1 MASIIKVN
9 NLSKQFKEIKAVDDL
24 SFSVEEGDVYGFLGQ
39 NGAGKSTTIR
49 MLLTLIK
56 PTAGDISIFGKSLS
70 THRHEI
76 LKQVGAVI
84 EKPDLYKYLSAY
96 DNLAIFAKMSGMK
109 PNKTLLMEQLKMV
122 GLEERAGSKVKTF
135 SQGMKQRLGI
145 AVALVHNPQ
154 LIILDEP
161 TNGLDPQGIADMRN
175 LILHLSREMGKTIV
189 VSSHLLSEI
198 ELVANRMIIIHKG
211 KKIVEGKVAELL
223 DPSKSLVQI
232 ETADNIK
239 AKEQLR
245 QTKWATSLHDDK
257 LQFKMKKEDVPLLIA
272 DMQLLQVPI
281 LSTNSTEGIF
291 AGLTDSSIWLVQ
303 IETAD
308 NNEVRQQL
316 RQTKWA
322 ALLHDDDK
330 LQLKM
335 NKEEVP
341 QLIAELVSLQV
352 PVLSVNPMHSL
363 EDYFLSLTTQA
374 GHVESFAN

>member
-1 MASIIKVN
+1 MSSIIQVN
-9 NLSKQFKEIKAVDDL
+9 NLSKQFKEINAVDDL
-24 SFSVEEGDVYGFLGQ
+24 SFTVEQGDVYGFLGQ

-56 PTAGDISIFGKSLS
+56 PTGGDISIFGKNLS
-70 THRHEI
+70 THRNEI
-76 LKQVGAVI
+76 LRQVGAVI

-109 PNKTLLMEQLKMV
+109 PNKILLMEQLKMV
-122 GLEERAGSKVKTF
+122 GLEERATSKVKTF

-145 AVALVHNPQ
+145 AVALVHNPK
-154 LIILDEP
+154 LIMLDEP

-189 VSSHLLSEI
+189 ISSHLLAEI
-198 ELVANRMIIIHKG
+198 ELVASRMLIIHKG
-211 KKIVEGKVAELL
+211 KKIVEGNVAELL

-232 ETADNIK
+232 KTADDAAAAEK
-239 AKEQLR
+239 
-245 QTKWATSLHDDK
+245 
-257 LQFKMKKEDVPLLIA
+257 
-272 DMQLLQVPI
+272 LLQ
-281 LSTNSTEGIF
+281 T
-291 AGLTDSSIWLVQ
+291 
-303 IETAD
+303 
-308 NNEVRQQL
+308 R
-316 RQTKWA
+316 WA
-322 ALLHDDDK
+322 ANIQHTAGH

-341 QLIAELVSLQV
+341 QLITDLVSLQV
-352 PVLSVNPMHSL
+352 QVLAVNPMHSL

>member
-9 NLSKQFKEIKAVDDL
+9 NLSKQFKEIKAVDNL

-56 PTAGDISIFGKSLS
+56 PTAGDISIFGKNLS
-70 THRHEI
+70 THRNEI

-84 EKPDLYKYLSAY
+84 EKPDLYKYLSAF
-96 DNLAIFAKMSGMK
+96 DNLAIFAKLSGIK
-109 PNKTLLMEQLKMV
+109 PNRTLLMEQLKMV
-122 GLEERAGSKVKTF
+122 GLEERALSKVKTF

-154 LIILDEP
+154 LIVLDEP

-189 VSSHLLSEI
+189 ISSHLLAEI
-198 ELVANRMIIIHKG
+198 ELVANRMLIIHKG
-211 KKIVEGKVAELL
+211 KKIVEGNVAELL

-232 ETADNIK
+232 ETTDDAD
-239 AKEQLR
+239 A
-245 QTKWATSLHDDK
+245 ADK
-257 LQFKMKKEDVPLLIA
+257 L
-272 DMQLLQVPI
+272 LQ
-281 LSTNSTEGIF
+281 TRW
-291 AGLTDSSIWLVQ
+291 ASSIQ
-303 IETAD
+303 EHAG
-308 NNEVRQQL
+308 
-316 RQTKWA
+316 
-322 ALLHDDDK
+322 H

-335 NKEEVP
+335 NKEDVP
-341 QLIAELVSLQV
+341 QLIADLVSLQV
-352 PVLSVNPMHSL
+352 QVLAVNPIHSL
-363 EDYFLSLTTQA
+363 EDYFLSLTTQV